1 MFLGGKLRYVLMYF
15 LNFYLLRRYQSAI
28 TEKREKIITYNEDKI
43 RSELGMI
50 LKGDKEVKK
59 KGISKI
65 LPVIKK

>member
-1 MFLGGKLRYVLMYF
+1 MYF